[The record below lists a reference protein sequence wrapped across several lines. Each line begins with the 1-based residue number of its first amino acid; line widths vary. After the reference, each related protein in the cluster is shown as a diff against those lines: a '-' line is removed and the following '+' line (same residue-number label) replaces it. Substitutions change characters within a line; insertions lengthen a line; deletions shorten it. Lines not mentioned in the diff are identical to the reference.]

1 MGPPRATAKGGPGD
15 EVPRLGMTAARPHRR
30 IRAFAETES
39 QTLRALLQMR
49 ELILHGE
56 FRAGERLREIPLSE
70 RLGVSRTPLRL
81 VLDRLEQ
88 EGLVKARPSGG
99 FVVNEFTIQDFQ
111 DAIEVRGVLEGT
123 AARLAAERL
132 ESSDE
137 LSALVTCL
145 RALDVLVEE
154 PASDMTVFARYFDLN
169 GRFHALVLEL
179 AKSPLLSRSVER
191 AMALPFASPNA
202 FLLTQAETKEGRD
215 GLVLSQSQHHAIA
228 NAIANREGARAE
240 AVAREHSRLA
250 RTNLE
255 RALQDDN
262 LWTRVP
268 GASLIT
274 LPDVRPSADRIVA
287 AIAHARAQS

>member
-1 MGPPRATAKGGPGD
+1 MATA
-15 EVPRLGMTAARPHRR
+15 RPNRR
-30 IRAFAETES
+30 IRAFADTES
-39 QTLRALLQMR
+39 QTLRALLEMR
-49 ELILHGE
+49 ELILKGE

-81 VLDRLEQ
+81 VFDRLEQ
-88 EGLVKARPSGG
+88 EGLVKPRPSGG
-99 FVVNEFTIQDFQ
+99 FVVSEFTVQDFQ

-132 ESSDE
+132 ESGDGLE
-137 LSALVTCL
+137 PLLACL
-145 RALDVLVEE
+145 KQLDRLLEE
-154 PASDMTVFARYFDLN
+154 PTSDMTLFARYFDLN

-179 AKSPLLSRSVER
+179 AKSALLTRSVEH

-202 FLLTQAETKEGRD
+202 FLLTQAEAKEGHD
-215 GLVLSQSQHHAIA
+215 TLVLAQAQHRAIA

-255 RALQDDN
+255 RALQDKN

-268 GASLIT
+268 GASLIN
-274 LPDVRPSADRIVA
+274 LLELDRHSERAVA
-287 AIAHARAQS
+287 AVAHGRVHS

>member
-1 MGPPRATAKGGPGD
+1 
-15 EVPRLGMTAARPHRR
+15 MTAAKPPRR

-49 ELILHGE
+49 EWLLRGE
-56 FRAGERLREIPLSE
+56 FRGGERLREIPLAE

-81 VLDRLEQ
+81 VFDRLEQ
-88 EGLVKARPSGG
+88 EGLIKPRPSGG
-99 FVVNEFTIQDFQ
+99 FVVSEFTVQDFQ

-132 ESSDE
+132 ESGDE
-137 LSALVTCL
+137 LSVLVTCL
-145 RALDVLVEE
+145 RELDRLLEA
-154 PASDMTVFARYFDLN
+154 PTSDMTLFARYFDLN
-169 GRFHALVLEL
+169 GRFHAQVLAL

-202 FLLTQAETKEGRD
+202 FLLTQAETKEGHD
-215 GLVLSQSQHHAIA
+215 ILVLSQSQHHAIV

-255 RALQDDN
+255 RALQDRN

-268 GASLIT
+268 GASLIS
-274 LPDVRPSADRIVA
+274 LPDLDRHGDRGA
-287 AIAHARAQS
+287 PAGAHGRIHP